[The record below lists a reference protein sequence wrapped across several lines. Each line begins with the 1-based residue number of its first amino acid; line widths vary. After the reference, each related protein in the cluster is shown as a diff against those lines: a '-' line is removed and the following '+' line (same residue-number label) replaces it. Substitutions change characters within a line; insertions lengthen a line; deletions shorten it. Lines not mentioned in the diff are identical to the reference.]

1 MVDSPTSHARILRA
15 ITADRWAI
23 QSDALERIVAIAQ
36 GLNDSPESVAAKIG
50 RPLDNTRTVA
60 RRGDVAIV
68 PVSGPIFRYA
78 NLFTDVSGATS
89 IETLARDFRTAVD
102 DPSVKSVVL
111 EIDSPGGQ
119 VAGVSEFAEQVRAAA
134 ALKHVIAYV
143 SDLGASAAYW
153 IASAASEIVARDTAR
168 LGAIG
173 VVLRAVGGNKDEIKF
188 ISSQSPNKHAPPDSD
203 AGRGQYQ
210 AEVDK
215 LADVFIAAVAEYRG
229 VSVEAVTH
237 DFGRGGVL
245 VGQEAVNAGLADRL
259 GSLESVIDELNAQ
272 PVSRGFPMTTKA
284 IVITREQLAADHP
297 DLLASILEE
306 GRALGYTTGLAEG
319 AARERQR
326 IQDVEAQV
334 LPGHEALISMLK
346 FDGQTTGSD
355 AALQIVRAEKALAA
369 ERIASLRADTPKPL
383 PYDEAPQPASAKT
396 PESSV
401 SWDQVMP
408 GHA

>member
-1 MVDSPTSHARILRA
+1 MVYSLPSHPRILRA

-23 QSDALERIVAIAQ
+23 QQDALERIVAIAQ
-36 GLNDSPESVAAKIG
+36 GLNDAPESLAAKLG
-50 RPLDNTRTVA
+50 RPLDNTRTVT
-60 RRGDVAIV
+60 RRGDAAIV
-68 PVSGPIFRYA
+68 PVFGPIFRYA

-89 IETLARDFRTAVD
+89 VETLARDFRTAVD
-102 DPSVKSVVL
+102 DPSVKSVIL

-134 ALKHVIAYV
+134 SIKPIIAYV

-188 ISSQSPNKHAPPDSD
+188 ISGQSPNKHVAPDSD
-203 AGRGQYQ
+203 AGRAQYQ

-229 VSVEAVTH
+229 VSVETVAN

-259 GSLESVIDELNAQ
+259 GSLESVIDEINAQ
-272 PVSRGFPMTTKA
+272 PVSRGFPMTTKTTA
-284 IVITREQLAADHP
+284 MTRELLAADHP
-297 DLLASILEE
+297 DLLAALREE
-306 GRALGYTTGLAEG
+306 GRMLGHAAGLVEG

-326 IQDVEAQV
+326 IQDVENQA
-334 LPGHEALISMLK
+334 LPGHEALIVALK
-346 FDGQTTGSD
+346 FDGQTTGSE
-355 AALQIVRAEKALAA
+355 AALQIVRAEKALADQ
-369 ERIASLRADTPKPL
+369 RIASLRADTPKPL
-383 PYDEAPQPASAKT
+383 PYDEAPPPASAKS
-396 PESSV
+396 PDASV
-401 SWDQVMP
+401 SWDKVMP
-408 GHA
+408 GHT

>member
-1 MVDSPTSHARILRA
+1 MAESHPRVLRA

-23 QSDALERIVAIAQ
+23 QQDALERIVAIAQ
-36 GLNDSPESVAAKIG
+36 GLNDSPESVAAKLG
-50 RPLDNTRTVA
+50 RSLDNTRTVT

-78 NLFTDVSGATS
+78 NLFTEVSGATS
-89 IETLARDFRTAVD
+89 IENLASDFRTAVD
-102 DPSVKSVVL
+102 DPSIRAIVL

-119 VAGVSEFAEQVRAAA
+119 VAGVSEFAEQVRAATST
-134 ALKHVIAYV
+134 KPVIAYV

-153 IASAASEIVARDTAR
+153 IASAGSEIVARDTAR
-168 LGAIG
+168 LGSIG

-203 AGRGQYQ
+203 VGRAQYQ

-229 VSVEAVTH
+229 VSVDTVTN

-259 GSLESVIDELNAQ
+259 GSLESVITQVQKSQ
-272 PVSRGFPMTTKA
+272 PRGMTMTAKSQA
-284 IVITREQLAADHP
+284 ITRELLAADHP
-297 DLLASILEE
+297 ELLASILEE
-306 GRALGYTTGLAEG
+306 GRALGHAAGLAEG
-319 AARERQR
+319 AIKERKR
-326 IQDVEAQV
+326 IQDVEAQS
-334 LPGHEALISMLK
+334 LPGHEALIASLK
-346 FDGQTTGSD
+346 YDGKTTGAE
-355 AALQIVRAEKALAA
+355 AAIQIVRAEKDLASK
-369 ERIASLRADTPKPL
+369 RIADMRQDL
-383 PYDEAPQPASAKT
+383 PSPVNHAEAPPPAKPDANA
-396 PESSV
+396 P
-401 SWDQVMP
+401 SWSDVMP